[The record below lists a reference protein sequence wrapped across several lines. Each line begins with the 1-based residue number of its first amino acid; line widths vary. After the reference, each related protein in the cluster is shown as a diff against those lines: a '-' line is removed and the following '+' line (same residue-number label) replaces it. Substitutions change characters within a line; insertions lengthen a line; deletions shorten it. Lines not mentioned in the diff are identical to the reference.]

1 MTRSRFPR
9 ARRGSLCL
17 AALALALG
25 SHAQAQTWPDK
36 PVTIVVPTSPGGA
49 NDAIARILAQ
59 GLGAKLGKSV
69 IVDNRAGGSGTI
81 ASEYVMHSA
90 PDGYTIDFGYIATHG
105 INPALQKLRYD
116 PVNDFEPIGMV
127 AVSPTLMVSNPQL
140 PVKNAG
146 ELVALLKANPNK
158 YSYAS
163 AGTGSAPHLTGEL
176 FKLKTGVQVV
186 HVPYKGSGPALLD
199 TIAGNTQLMF
209 PSLFSA
215 FPHVKAGQLRALAL
229 VGPKRSPA
237 MPDLKTMAEQGI
249 KDVDVTQW
257 YALFYPAKT
266 PRAIIDR
273 VNRDL
278 NAVLADPDIVKRIEA
293 QGGEVETSTP
303 EQLKDHVKKE
313 LARWKAVAAAAR
325 ITVD

>member
-1 MTRSRFPR
+1 MSIPVISRVPR
-9 ARRGSLCL
+9 WF
-17 AALALALG
+17 AALVFTALAG
-25 SHAQAQTWPDK
+25 AAQAQAWPEK
-36 PVTIVVPTSPGGA
+36 NITIVVPTAPGGA

-59 GLGAKLGKSV
+59 ALAPKLGKSV

-81 ASEYVMHSA
+81 ASEYVAHAA

-127 AVSPTLMVSNPQL
+127 AISPTLLVSNPQL
-140 PVKNAG
+140 PVKNAT
-146 ELVALLKANPNK
+146 ELVALLKKEPGK

-186 HVPYKGSGPALLD
+186 HVPYKGSGPGLLD

-215 FPHVKAGQLRALAL
+215 YPHVKAGQLRALAL
-229 VGPKRSPA
+229 VGEKRSPA
-237 MPDLKTMAEQGI
+237 MPELPTLAEQGI
-249 KDVDVTQW
+249 KDVSVTQW
-257 YALFYPAKT
+257 YALFFPAKT
-266 PRAIIDR
+266 PRAIVDR
-273 VNRDL
+273 MNREL
-278 NAVLADPDIVKRIEA
+278 NAVLALPDTAKHIEA

-303 EQLKDHVKKE
+303 DQLKDHVKKE
-313 LARWKAVAAAAR
+313 LARWKAVAAAAK
-325 ITVD
+325 ISVD

>member
-1 MTRSRFPR
+1 MPLTTLPR
-9 ARRGSLCL
+9 TLRASLSF
-17 AALALALG
+17 AALALACG
-25 SHAQAQTWPDK
+25 ASAQAQTWPERTI
-36 PVTIVVPTSPGGA
+36 TIVVPTAPGGA

-59 GLGAKLGKSV
+59 ALAPRLGKSV

-105 INPALQKLRYD
+105 INPVLQKLRYD

-127 AVSPTLMVSNPQL
+127 AVSPTLMVSNPKL
-140 PVKNAG
+140 PVKNAA
-146 ELVALLKANPNK
+146 ELVALLKANPGK

-176 FKLKTGVQVV
+176 FKLKAGVQMV
-186 HVPYKGSGPALLD
+186 HVPYKGSGPGLLD
-199 TIAGNTQLMF
+199 TIAGNTQVMF

-229 VGPKRSPA
+229 VGPKRSPS
-237 MPDLKTMAEQGI
+237 MPDLPTMAEQGI
-249 KDVDVTQW
+249 KDVEVTQW
-257 YALFYPAKT
+257 YALFFPAKT
-266 PRAIIDR
+266 PRPIVAR
-273 VNRDL
+273 MNREL
-278 NAVLADPDIVKRIEA
+278 NTVLAEPDTIKRIEA

-303 EQLKDHVKKE
+303 DQLKEHVKKE
-313 LARWKAVAAAAR
+313 LARWKAVAAAAK
-325 ITVD
+325 ISVD

>member
-1 MTRSRFPR
+1 MSTPFVSRIPR
-9 ARRGSLCL
+9 LL
-17 AALALALG
+17 AALAFITVA
-25 SHAQAQTWPDK
+25 SAAQAQTWPDK
-36 PVTIVVPTSPGGA
+36 NITIVVPTAPGGA

-59 GLGAKLGKSV
+59 ALAPKLGKSV

-81 ASEYVMHSA
+81 ASEYVAHAA

-127 AVSPTLMVSNPQL
+127 AISPTLLVSNPQL
-140 PVKNAG
+140 PVKNAT
-146 ELVALLKANPNK
+146 ELVALLKKEPGK

-163 AGTGSAPHLTGEL
+163 AGTGSAPHLAGEL
-176 FKLKTGVQVV
+176 FKLKTGVQMV
-186 HVPYKGSGPALLD
+186 HVPYKGSGPGLLD

-229 VGPKRSPA
+229 VGEKRSPA
-237 MPDLKTMAEQGI
+237 MPELPTLAEQGI
-249 KDVDVTQW
+249 KDVTMTQW
-257 YALFYPAKT
+257 YALFAPAKT
-266 PRAIIDR
+266 PRPVIDR
-273 VNRDL
+273 L
-278 NAVLADPDIVKRIEA
+278 NHELKAVLAEPDTIKRIEA

-313 LARWKAVAAAAR
+313 LARWKGVAAAAK

>member
-1 MTRSRFPR
+1 MSTSFVSRASRLF
-9 ARRGSLCL
+9 AVLVL
-17 AALALALG
+17 TAAAGL
-25 SHAQAQTWPDK
+25 AQAQAWPEK
-36 PVTIVVPTSPGGA
+36 NITIVVPTAPGGA

-59 GLGAKLGKSV
+59 ALAPKLGKSV

-81 ASEYVMHSA
+81 ASEYVAHAA

-127 AVSPTLMVSNPQL
+127 AISPTLLVSNPHL
-140 PVKNAG
+140 PVKNAT
-146 ELVALLKANPNK
+146 ELVALLKKEPGK

-163 AGTGSAPHLTGEL
+163 AGTGSAPHLAGEL

-186 HVPYKGSGPALLD
+186 HVPYKGSGPGLLD

-229 VGPKRSPA
+229 VGEKRSPA
-237 MPDLKTMAEQGI
+237 MPDLPTLAEQGI
-249 KDVDVTQW
+249 KDVTMTQW
-257 YALFYPAKT
+257 YALFFPAKT
-266 PRAIIDR
+266 PRPIVDR
-273 VNRDL
+273 LNREL
-278 NAVLADPDIVKRIEA
+278 KAVLAEPDTIKRIEA

-303 EQLKDHVKKE
+303 EQLKDHVKQE
-313 LARWKAVAAAAR
+313 LARWKGVAAAAK

>member
-1 MTRSRFPR
+1 MFTSLISRASR
-9 ARRGSLCL
+9 WSVALVL
-17 AALALALG
+17 TAAAG
-25 SHAQAQTWPDK
+25 MVQAQAWPEK
-36 PVTIVVPTSPGGA
+36 NITIVVPTAPGGA

-59 GLGAKLGKSV
+59 ALGPRLGKSV

-81 ASEYVMHSA
+81 ASEYVAHAA

-127 AVSPTLMVSNPQL
+127 AISPTLLVSNPQL
-140 PVKNAG
+140 PVKNAT
-146 ELVALLKANPNK
+146 ELVALLKKEPGK

-163 AGTGSAPHLTGEL
+163 AGTGSAPHLAGEL

-186 HVPYKGSGPALLD
+186 HVPYKGSGPGLLD

-229 VGPKRSPA
+229 VGEKRSPA
-237 MPDLKTMAEQGI
+237 MPELPTLAEQGI
-249 KDVDVTQW
+249 KDVTMTQW
-257 YALFYPAKT
+257 YALFAPAKT
-266 PRAIIDR
+266 PRPLIDR
-273 VNRDL
+273 L
-278 NAVLADPDIVKRIEA
+278 NHELKAVLAEPDTIKRIEA

-303 EQLKDHVKKE
+303 EQLKEHVKKE
-313 LARWKAVAAAAR
+313 LARWKGVAAAAK

>member
-1 MTRSRFPR
+1 MSTTFVSFASRWI
-9 ARRGSLCL
+9 
-17 AALALALG
+17 AALTLTATVAG
-25 SHAQAQTWPDK
+25 MAQAQTWPEK
-36 PVTIVVPTSPGGA
+36 NITIVVPTAPGGA

-59 GLGAKLGKSV
+59 ALGPRLGKSV

-81 ASEYVMHSA
+81 ASEYVAHAA

-127 AVSPTLMVSNPQL
+127 AISPTLMVSNPQL
-140 PVKNAG
+140 PAKDAR

-176 FKLKTGVQVV
+176 FKLKTGVQMV
-186 HVPYKGSGPALLD
+186 HVPYKGSGPGLLD

-215 FPHVKAGQLRALAL
+215 YPHVKAGQLRALAL
-229 VGPKRSPA
+229 VGDKRSPA
-237 MPDLKTMAEQGI
+237 MADLPTLTEQGI
-249 KDVDVTQW
+249 KDVSVTQW
-257 YALFYPAKT
+257 YALFFPAKT
-266 PRAIIDR
+266 PRAIVDR
-273 VNRDL
+273 MNREL
-278 NAVLADPDIVKRIEA
+278 NAVLALPDTAKHIEA

-303 EQLKDHVKKE
+303 DQLKDHVKKE
-313 LARWKAVAAAAR
+313 LARWKAVAAAAK

>member
-1 MTRSRFPR
+1 MSTPFVSRVPR
-9 ARRGSLCL
+9 LL
-17 AALALALG
+17 AALVLTAAAG
-25 SHAQAQTWPDK
+25 TVQAQAWPDK
-36 PVTIVVPTSPGGA
+36 NITIVVPTAPGGA

-59 GLGAKLGKSV
+59 ALAPKLNKSV

-81 ASEYVMHSA
+81 ASEYVAHAA

-127 AVSPTLMVSNPQL
+127 AISPTLLVSNPQL
-140 PVKNAG
+140 PVKNAS
-146 ELVALLKANPNK
+146 ELVALLKKEPGK

-163 AGTGSAPHLTGEL
+163 AGTGSAPHLAGEL

-186 HVPYKGSGPALLD
+186 HVPYKGSGPGLLD
-199 TIAGNTQLMF
+199 TIAGNTQMMF

-229 VGPKRSPA
+229 VGEKRSPA
-237 MPDLKTMAEQGI
+237 MPDLPTLAEQGI
-249 KDVDVTQW
+249 KDVTMTQW
-257 YALFYPAKT
+257 YALFAPAKT
-266 PRAIIDR
+266 PRPVIDR
-273 VNRDL
+273 LNREL
-278 NAVLADPDIVKRIEA
+278 KAVLAEPDTIKRIEA

-313 LARWKAVAAAAR
+313 LARWKGVAAAAK